1 MINLAN
7 CYTTS
12 QASKILKLN
21 PRSIA
26 AYIQR
31 GIIKAEK
38 IGRDWFIDVSE
49 VDRFQRERRKVG
61 RPSK

>member
-1 MINLAN
+1 MININ
-7 CYTTS
+7 NFYTTS
-12 QASKILKLN
+12 KAGKILKLK

-26 AYIQR
+26 VYIER

-61 RPSK
+61 RPGK